1 MRKWWE
7 MMRIGRFRG
16 LGIIE
21 RLDVKEM
28 GKWGDQLGMKVKIK
42 IKD

>member
-7 MMRIGRFRG
+7 MMRIGRFRS

-21 RLDVKEM
+21 RLDVKGI

-42 IKD
+42 IND